1 MPVPGVAEMQ
11 GEVLGSGLR
20 VGQSPHQLGGPPAVA
35 ILAEETLRHTVAGSL
50 GPFSSASQSREARH
64 FLGAAGSWAEG
75 LWTPCSRK
83 CNCAGESWAVGRD
96 RIPGRASLSRL
107 PWGSCKN

>member
-64 FLGAAGSWAEG
+64 FLC
-75 LWTPCSRK
+75 LD
-83 CNCAGESWAVGRD
+83 ESFPVGRKHREQC
-96 RIPGRASLSRL
+96 RIE
-107 PWGSCKN
+107 

>member
-1 MPVPGVAEMQ
+1 MPVPGVAKMQ

-75 LWTPCSRK
+75 LWMAT
-83 CNCAGESWAVGRD
+83 GD
-96 RIPGRASLSRL
+96 SL
-107 PWGSCKN
+107 GSVSNGVVYYPLQ